1 VLRLFKEI
9 DVDRDG
15 LVKFKEFENYY
26 NFDYEKK
33 MADIERE
40 KEKVNVQYEIFDHMI
55 KVLS

>member
-1 VLRLFKEI
+1 MRLFKEI

-15 LVKFKEFENYY
+15 LVKFKEFESYY
-26 NFDYEKK
+26 NCDYEKK

-40 KEKVNVQYEIFDHMI
+40 KEQVNVQYEIFDHMI